1 MSQGVRNRIAT
12 NVKFY
17 RKKKF
22 LTQEELSL
30 ILEVDNSYISKLE
43 NANINMTIDKLIQIA
58 DFFEID
64 ILDLLK

>member
-1 MSQGVRNRIAT
+1 MGQDVRKRIAT

-64 ILDLLK
+64 IQDLLK